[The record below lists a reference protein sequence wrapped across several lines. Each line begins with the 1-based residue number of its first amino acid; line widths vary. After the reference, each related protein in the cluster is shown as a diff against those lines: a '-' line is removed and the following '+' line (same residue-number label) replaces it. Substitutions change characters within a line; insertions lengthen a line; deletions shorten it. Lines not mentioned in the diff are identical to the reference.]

1 MKRAVSI
8 AILLAASH
16 AAAAPP
22 KPPVAKKVPHAY
34 TVAGHDLVDDYAW
47 LKDKDDPDRLAYLK
61 AENDYAQAMLAPT
74 AKLADAL
81 YKEMLG
87 RVQETDAEVPM
98 RLGSYIYV
106 WKTEQGKPYGIW
118 SRHAKDAPD
127 GAPDQ
132 VVLDLNQVGA
142 DNHWDVVRLGAAAV
156 SDDGTLLA
164 YSIDATGGL
173 DYAAYVEDVATGKIV
188 DGPIEHVTSVAW
200 GTDDKHLLYT
210 TDRNSAKRSDTLW
223 CHTVG
228 AKRDGRVLLS
238 EKDEHFDLDVSRSKD
253 RKWIVVES
261 GSHTTSEQW
270 LIPAAKSDSTPASI
284 AGRTHDVEYY
294 VEPRGDAL
302 FVRSNHA
309 GPTFGVYRAPIAT
322 PDRAHWKEVVPV
334 RADVNI
340 DAIDLARDQLVVI
353 ERDRGKLQL
362 RFLDDAGAARTVA
375 FPDAAYALSS
385 RDDAELD
392 EPFYR
397 VEYQSPITPP
407 KTIDIDVATLAQT
420 VRKEQP
426 VPGYDASK
434 YVVERASA
442 KADDGTE
449 VPITLVY
456 KKGLK
461 KNGKAPILLTGY
473 GSYGYPFDPYFNMAV
488 VSLLDRGA
496 VYAIAHVRGGGDLG
510 RPWHDAGKMMHKKN
524 TFTDFIAV
532 ADFLVAHKYTSRD
545 RLAIQGAS
553 AGGLLIGAVITMR
566 PDLCKV
572 AMPGVP
578 FVDVVNTML
587 DESLPLTVSEFE
599 EWGNPKIKDEGEYML
614 SYSPYDNVKAAAYPA
629 IYVRTGLNDSQV
641 LVHEPAKFVAKLRAM
656 ATGKAPIVMVV
667 NMGAGHAGASNR
679 YDRLREIASDWAWML
694 WQLGVKK

>member
-1 MKRAVSI
+1 MKRAATI
-8 AILLAASH
+8 AILLAA
-16 AAAAPP
+16 ANAVAAPP

-47 LKDKDDPDRLAYLK
+47 LKDPSDPDRLAYLK
-61 AENDYAQAMLAPT
+61 AENDYAQAMLAPSS
-74 AKLADAL
+74 KLAEKL

-87 RVQETDAEVPM
+87 RLQETDADVPV
-98 RLGSYIYV
+98 RLGSYLYV
-106 WKTEQGKPYGIW
+106 WKTVQGKPYGTW
-118 SRHAKDAPD
+118 SRHAKDAAAD
-127 GAPDQ
+127 ATDQ
-132 VVLDLNQVGA
+132 VVLDLNQVGK
-142 DNHWDVVRLGAAAV
+142 DNGWDVVRLGTTEV

-164 YSIDATGGL
+164 YTIDSTGGL
-173 DYAAYVEDVATGKIV
+173 DWALYVEDISTGKIV

-200 GTDDKHLLYT
+200 GADQRLLYV

-228 AKRDGRVLLS
+228 AKRDGRVLLQ
-238 EKDEHFDLDVSRSKD
+238 EKDEHFDLDVERSKD
-253 RKWIVVES
+253 RKWIVVGS

-270 LIPAAKSDSTPASI
+270 LIPAAKSDSKPASV

-309 GPTFGVYRAPIAT
+309 GATFGVYRTPIAT

-334 RADVNI
+334 RADVNV
-340 DAIDLARDQLVVI
+340 DMIDLARDQLIVV
-353 ERDRGKLQL
+353 ERDHGKVQL

-375 FPDAAYALSS
+375 FPDAAYALSPK
-385 RDDAELD
+385 DDDELD

-397 VEYQSPITPP
+397 IEYESLVTPP
-407 KTIDIDVATLAQT
+407 RTIDIDVATLAQT

-426 VPGYDASK
+426 VPGYAASK
-434 YVVERASA
+434 YVTERVAA
-442 KADDGTE
+442 KADDGTD

-456 KKGLK
+456 KKGLR
-461 KNGKAPILLTGY
+461 KNGKAPLLLEGY
-473 GSYGYPFDPYFNMAV
+473 GSYGIPSDPSFKAERL
-488 VSLLDRGA
+488 SLLDRGF

-510 RPWHDAGKMMHKKN
+510 RPWHDAGKMMHKKT
-524 TFTDFIAV
+524 TFTDFIAA
-532 ADFLVAHKYTSRD
+532 ADFLVAQKYTSHD

-572 AMPGVP
+572 ALPRVP

-587 DESLPLTVSEFE
+587 DTSLPLTVSEFE
-599 EWGNPKIKDEGEYML
+599 EWGNPQDKDEGDYML
-614 SYSPYDNVKAAAYPA
+614 SYSPYDNVKAVAYPS

-641 LVHEPAKFVAKLRAM
+641 LVHEPAKFVAKLRATT
-656 ATGKAPIVMVV
+656 TGKAPIVMVV

-679 YDRLREIASDWAWML
+679 YDRLREAATDWAWML
-694 WQLGVKK
+694 WQLGIRK